1 MAYRIKLRETHMRK
15 HYKSDS
21 IEIKFTGGDAS
32 AGNGAKGY
40 NSGDITNTATMNI
53 NPYNKAEGGD
63 VHTNTGDQ
71 VDQKAGWDPTTQTAT
86 QTHSGNNTSGNVDA
100 SASATQTN
108 MIWANQNQYVWAG
121 VGGDGGD
128 HAKAYGGDGVD
139 IDLGHIPHL
148 V

>member
-1 MAYRIKLRETHMRK
+1 MRK

-40 NSGDITNTATMNI
+40 NSGDITNTANMTI

-71 VDQKAGWDPTTQTAT
+71 VDQKAGWDPTTQTADSNSFG
-86 QTHSGNNTSGNVDA
+86 QQYLWQRGCQRIGHSDK
-100 SASATQTN
+100 
-108 MIWANQNQYVWAG
+108 
-121 VGGDGGD
+121 
-128 HAKAYGGDGVD
+128 H
-139 IDLGHIPHL
+139 DLGQPEPIRVGRHWWRRRR
-148 V
+148 